1 MVVLG
6 KTKTDTKPFNKRAS
20 FAVTALSTLLLSV
33 NLFLAEV
40 NRGELLTRGFSNN
53 YIVRAMG
60 IPFFTAYSGNL
71 TVSKLH
77 KLVHPATADDMKKVE
92 TYVKGT
98 MQHLILSTT
107 ELLKEGTLS
116 LFTWRVSNSFLLITS
131 SK

>member
-1 MVVLG
+1 M
-6 KTKTDTKPFNKRAS
+6 DSKPFNKRAS

-71 TVSKLH
+71 TYQPH
-77 KLVHPATADDMKKVE
+77 RLVHL
-92 TYVKGT
+92 
-98 MQHLILSTT
+98 QQLRI
-107 ELLKEGTLS
+107 
-116 LFTWRVSNSFLLITS
+116 
-131 SK
+131 